1 MVELICSLLLVCVV
15 LNLKYNE
22 DYSFD
27 KDGLMSPMAIG
38 ITYFGLIT
46 MSISTSGACLNPAI
60 GLVQSIYQKIIADKY
75 DEFLNFDVSLSTMWI
90 YITAPLLGGILA
102 GFLQILLSYAQSS
115 IERKKTQL
123 SQESLKLNDSKM
135 K

>member
-1 MVELICSLLLVCVV
+1 MCVV
-15 LNLKYNE
+15 LNLKYND

-75 DEFLNFDVSLSTMWI
+75 DFNFDVSLSTMWI

-102 GFLQILLSYAQSS
+102 GFLQNLLSYAQSS

-135 K
+135 R